1 MGDYS
6 VIFCIFLV
14 GASVISRVVLMEIG
28 RQESQSQPNKRNWKQ
43 RLKDVSNCWL

>member
-6 VIFCIFLV
+6 VFFCFFL
-14 GASVISRVVLMEIG
+14 GGPSAISRVVLMEIG
-28 RQESQSQPNKRNWKQ
+28 RKESQSQLNKRNWKQ